1 MTQPGSFNTSPAI
14 QPPSVELDRLLQP
27 ARHFSHPREVVE
39 DQTLSPTEKRAILS
53 SWASDACAVES
64 IPSLRQMPGSPA
76 AVTFDEVMDAL
87 QQLDGTHEEPR
98 SRRFPWR
105 PKRRRTAQ
113 RSTSDPGAPA

>member
-39 DQTLSPTEKRAILS
+39 DQTLSPAEKPAILS

-87 QQLDGTHEEPR
+87 QQLDGTHGGR
-98 SRRFPWR
+98 SGGGRLRGPLR
-105 PKRRRTAQ
+105 IPALLLE
-113 RSTSDPGAPA
+113 SDRDLSS